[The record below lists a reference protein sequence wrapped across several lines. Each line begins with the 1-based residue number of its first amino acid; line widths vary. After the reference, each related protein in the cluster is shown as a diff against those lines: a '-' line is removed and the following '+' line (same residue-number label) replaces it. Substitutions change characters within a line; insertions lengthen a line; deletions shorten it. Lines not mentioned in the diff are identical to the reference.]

1 MDETNAVEVVAIS
14 RHLAMFDTLWSPRIV
29 GQVNDSDIRLAKV
42 QGEHVW
48 HSHADTDEMFL
59 VIEGHLTI
67 GLRGDQGER
76 TVELATGELFVV
88 AAGVEHRPFAAE
100 RTSILMVERAG
111 TLTTGSYSGVVPAG
125 IESTTGHRVDRGPS
139 SARSSR

>member
-48 HSHADTDEMFL
+48 HSHADTD
-59 VIEGHLTI
+59 
-67 GLRGDQGER
+67 
-76 TVELATGELFVV
+76 ELATGELFVV